1 MADPNQNT
9 QPTVEGTP
17 PSGTTPQTVTPPT
30 QPVMQTV
37 PVTTQTQSSPTQ
49 PPAQTQPTPNS
60 PPVSAPTS
68 APTPTPTPTSPPTPV
83 SGVPPQSSVQTPSAS
98 PPPSNTNDIS
108 KYTIGRSGSGSS
120 SGNSGSQE
128 VALEKKNAKLYVIG
142 IIVAIIVL
150 VATIVTLYLRA
161 QQAIE
166 DKEMEETATIEEVV
180 EEATPTPEATP
191 IPRED
196 IALDILNGSG
206 TAGLAGTIAETFEEL
221 GYEILEIG
229 NADDTEGNQLY
240 VNPDIDKDL
249 LSLLLE
255 DVLEELDIASVSGD
269 LEDSSASA
277 QIILGS

>member
-1 MADPNQNT
+1 MANPNQNT

-17 PSGTTPQTVTPPT
+17 PTGTISQTGAPSNQLTSPA
-30 QPVMQTV
+30 QGGPVMQTV

-49 PPAQTQPTPNS
+49 PPAQTQPTP
-60 PPVSAPTS
+60 
-68 APTPTPTPTSPPTPV
+68 TPTSPPTPV
-83 SGVPPQSSVQTPSAS
+83 VGIPSQPSSQAPTAS
-98 PPPSNTNDIS
+98 PPPTNDNDIS

-150 VATIVTLYLRA
+150 GATIVTLYLRA

-166 DKEMEETATIEEVV
+166 DKDVEETTTLEEVV

-196 IALDILNGSG
+196 ITLDILNGSG
-206 TAGLAGTIAETFEEL
+206 TAGLAGIIADTFEEL
-221 GYEILEIG
+221 GYEILEVG
-229 NADDTEGNQLY
+229 NADDTEGNELY
-240 VNPDIDKDL
+240 VNPDIDQDL

-255 DVLEELDIASVSGD
+255 DVLEELDIASISGD

-277 QIILGS
+277 RIILGS